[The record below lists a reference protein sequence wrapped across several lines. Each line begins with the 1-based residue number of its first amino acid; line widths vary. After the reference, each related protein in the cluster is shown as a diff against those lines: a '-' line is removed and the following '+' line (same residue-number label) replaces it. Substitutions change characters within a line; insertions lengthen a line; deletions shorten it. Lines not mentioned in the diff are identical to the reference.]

1 MAAARKVALI
11 TDRCILELVARARRR
26 VAETHRGAARR
37 ADRRRVGLQGL
48 TGLSRRQKPR
58 GRWSPNSPAGLPR
71 HYRCLEIKAKLA
83 VQGLIPAAMC
93 GADFGA
99 LIRKQYDSF
108 GRTIR
113 EANIKAE

>member
-48 TGLSRRQKPR
+48 RDCRAGKNPE
-58 GRWSPNSPAGLPR
+58 GDGLPTPR
-71 HYRCLEIKAKLA
+71 LVYH
-83 VQGLIPAAMC
+83 GTT
-93 GADFGA
+93 GAS
-99 LIRKQYDSF
+99 R
-108 GRTIR
+108 
-113 EANIKAE
+113 